1 MTTPSHAAASGDV
14 FCRPPAAE
22 ILRNE
27 AQHFIGLAIED
38 ATEAARR
45 LRWIAGGER
54 LEHDLPAE
62 DWLSP
67 AQCERLRRLA
77 TIAEVLAAEA
87 AAVLGEVALGSPQPQ
102 GPAAP

>member
-1 MTTPSHAAASGDV
+1 MESRSHAAVGGAYP
-14 FCRPPAAE
+14 CCPPAAE
-22 ILRNE
+22 ILHRE

-45 LRWIAGGER
+45 LRWLAHGER

-67 AQCERLRRLA
+67 AQCARLRRLA
-77 TIAEVLAAEA
+77 LIAEQVAGDAM
-87 AAVLGEVALGSPQPQ
+87 AVLGEVVA
-102 GPAAP
+102 